1 VSSRDNPRTLRIA
14 CVGHASV
21 DHVFEI
27 DAMPSQPTKTL
38 ARRYETR
45 AGGMSLHAAIA
56 AARLGATVRLLGR
69 VGADAAADFLRAR
82 LDAEGV
88 QSRGLESVA
97 GANSSLASVI
107 VDAQGA
113 RQIFIHRGDALAR
126 AHALDTRQLEGADLV
141 LTDPRWPEGAA
152 AALRWARER
161 GVPSLLDADVA
172 PPEVVD
178 RLLPLAR
185 WVAFSEPGLAS
196 WARGRAHDTALR
208 AAHEAGPML
217 AVVTL
222 GADGAR
228 YIEQADP
235 SCARHVAAPP
245 VSAVDTTGAG
255 DVFHAAL
262 AIALA
267 EQRPVK
273 EAVAWACL
281 AAAFKCER
289 GGGNEGAPTRREL
302 QRWMALRTPQAVPS

>member
-1 VSSRDNPRTLRIA
+1 
-14 CVGHASV
+14 
-21 DHVFEI
+21 
-27 DAMPSQPTKTL
+27 MPSQPTKTL
-38 ARRYETR
+38 ARRYEVR
-45 AGGMSLHAAIA
+45 AGGMSLHASIA
-56 AARLGATVRLLGR
+56 AARLGAVVRLLGR

-97 GANSSLASVI
+97 GASTSLASVI
-107 VDAQGA
+107 VDAHGA
-113 RQIFIHRGDALAR
+113 RQIFIHRGNALAR
-126 AHALDTRQLEGADLV
+126 GHALDTRQLEGADLV
-141 LTDPRWPEGAA
+141 LTDPRWPDGAA
-152 AALRWARER
+152 TALHWARER

-196 WARGRAHDTALR
+196 WARGRAQDEALR
-208 AAHEAGPML
+208 AAREAGPML
-217 AVVTL
+217 ALVTL

-228 YIEQADP
+228 YVDRWDP
-235 SCARHVAAPP
+235 ARTHHVPATP
-245 VSAVDTTGAG
+245 VNAVDTTGAG
-255 DVFHAAL
+255 DVFHAAF

-267 EQRPVK
+267 EQRPVAD
-273 EAVAWACL
+273 AVAWACA

-302 QRWMALRTPQAVPS
+302 RDWLARR